1 MAEALAFIHRDFLI
15 ARRYP
20 STLVMPFFSAIISVA
35 TFAYMARLVS
45 HSALTEGGRTVPYL
59 TYVVIN
65 LAYMLLLTTALNAL
79 STNIRR
85 DQLTGTLQAMFATGA
100 RNSTIAL
107 GSMLWPL
114 MFGILQAMFYFVVG
128 IGFGMRIH
136 DSNLVMLLFFALL
149 GTGCMGMLGVMAAA
163 VVIQYKQSPPSTF
176 LVGSGGAL
184 LAGVLFPIQL
194 LPAPL
199 QIVSW
204 LLPMTHALNGFRA
217 AVLGL
222 PAQSMLPDALWL
234 AIATAVLTPL
244 ALLWFTRAVDV
255 AKFDGTLASY

>member
-1 MAEALAFIHRDFLI
+1 MAETLAFIHRDFLI

-20 STLVMPFFSAIISVA
+20 STLLMPFFSAIISIA
-35 TFAYMARLVS
+35 TFAYMGKLISHTALV
-45 HSALTEGGRTVPYL
+45 EGGRTVPYL

-65 LAYMLLLTTALNAL
+65 LAFMLLLTTALNSL

-114 MFGILQAMFYFVVG
+114 VFGIVQAMFYFVVG
-128 IGFGMRIH
+128 MAFGMRVH
-136 DSNLVMLLFFALL
+136 DSNLPMLVLFALL
-149 GTGCMGMLGVMAAA
+149 GMGCMGTLGMMAAA
-163 VVIQYKQSPPSTF
+163 VVIQYKQSPPSSF

-184 LAGVLFPIQL
+184 LAGVLFPIHL

-204 LLPMTHALNGFRA
+204 MLPMTHALNGFRA

-222 PAQSMLPDALWL
+222 PARSMLPDALWL
-234 AIATAVLTPL
+234 AVATAVLAPL
-244 ALLWFTRAVDV
+244 SLLWFRRAVEV

>member
-1 MAEALAFIHRDFLI
+1 MAEALAFIHRDMLI

-20 STLVMPFFSAIISVA
+20 STLFMPFFSAIVSVA
-35 TFAYMARLVS
+35 TFAYMSRLVS
-45 HSALTEGGRTVPYL
+45 HSALEQGGRTVPYL

-65 LAYMLLLTTALNAL
+65 LAFMLLLSTALNSL

-114 MFGILQAMFYFVVG
+114 AFGILQAMFYFVVG
-128 IGFGMRIH
+128 VAFGMRVH
-136 DSNLVMLLFFALL
+136 GSNLPMLILFAVL
-149 GTGCMGMLGVMAAA
+149 GTAYMGMLGVMAAA
-163 VVIQYKQSPPSTF
+163 VVIQFKQSPPSSL
-176 LVGSGGAL
+176 LVGSGAAL
-184 LAGVLFPIQL
+184 LAGVLFPVKL
-194 LPAPL
+194 LPLPL
-199 QIVSW
+199 QIISW
-204 LLPMTHALNGFRA
+204 LLPMTHALNGFRG

-222 PAQSMLPDALWL
+222 PAQAVWPDALWL
-234 AIATAVLTPL
+234 ALATAVLTPI
-244 ALLWFTRAVDV
+244 ALLWFTRAVEV